1 MESILT
7 QVTKGT
13 KSSADGVHTRF
24 LDETEVTSLTPSLTP
39 PTVAPQLD
47 LALAQMRLHEL
58 GVPREDMNEDDAARV
73 ILASIRGYLERKRK
87 WVKHDQTRIRIGGGG
102 GAKLVSMDKEAAI
115 EYMLQEP
122 TIIGLCYNLN
132 TNKANFKKTTWRA
145 CAARRMDT
153 TNTFHKGNPNQP
165 GQKRG
170 RRYTWHVVY
179 LKKLFI

>member
-39 PTVAPQLD
+39 QTVAPQLD

-58 GVPREDMNEDDAARV
+58 GVPRMRSWRWVMGRV
-73 ILASIRGYLERKRK
+73 CGAK
-87 WVKHDQTRIRIGGGG
+87 WKCLVKKHDKTWINGFVDHPPRRAGYSHRYAI
-102 GAKLVSMDKEAAI
+102 DKEAAI

-122 TIIGLCYNLN
+122 NIIGFTYNL
-132 TNKANFKKTTWRA
+132 KKKTAYFGKSSFRG
-145 CAARRMDT
+145 MDDK
-153 TNTFHKGNPNQP
+153 NTFHEKNPTPP
-165 GQKRG
+165 GTSKS
-170 RRYTWHVVY
+170 TKWEWHVTY
-179 LKKLFI
+179 LKKK